1 MKFTLDKQ
9 DSYSVL
15 SLDEENLNSL
25 IAPDLKSEFVFL
37 RNEGVRNL
45 IFDLSQVKY
54 VDSSGLSAI
63 LTANRLWK
71 DYGSYVITGITH
83 PSVEKLIKISRLD
96 TILAIVPT
104 VTESIDY
111 VTMEDAERQL
121 NTTSTAGRR
130 VIPFLFLQNLN
141 FGEWLI
147 SLSPLLVRVLQCL
160 CTGAILLPRLFNMV
174 KSYFLIDCGEGTQ
187 FRFKEAGIKPFRI
200 QIIFISHLHGDHVF
214 RIAWFIEFV

>member
-1 MKFTLDKQ
+1 MTHCLAFFSRNLRKMKFTLDKQ

-111 VTMEDAERQL
+111 VNMEDAERQL
-121 NTTSTAGRR
+121 NTSAT
-130 VIPFLFLQNLN
+130 P
-141 FGEWLI
+141 E
-147 SLSPLLVRVLQCL
+147 
-160 CTGAILLPRLFNMV
+160 
-174 KSYFLIDCGEGTQ
+174 E
-187 FRFKEAGIKPFRI
+187 E
-200 QIIFISHLHGDHVF
+200 
-214 RIAWFIEFV
+214 